1 VQPLI
6 VTLALDEPSQ
16 RQLDELRRRHFPPE
30 RNHLSAHV
38 TLFHALPGGLE
49 EQVRAELAD
58 AAERPPLT
66 LRVTGLRFLGRGVAY
81 ALHCPEL
88 DALRQSLAARWG
100 PHLTTQDRQPHRPHV
115 TVQNKVDP
123 TTARATLQE
132 LERGFVPYDVTGC
145 GLALFRYLGPT
156 WEPLGLHPLRPPARG
171 GAAGSA
177 PTPAATSPSAP
188 SDRDR

>member
-1 VQPLI
+1 MQPLI
-6 VTLALDEPSQ
+6 VTLTLDEVAQQ
-16 RQLDELRRRHFPPE
+16 RFDDLRRGHFPPK

-38 TLFHALPGGLE
+38 TLFHAVPGQLE
-49 EQVRAELAD
+49 QQVRDDLAR

-88 DALRQSLAARWG
+88 DALRQALAARWR
-100 PHLTTQDRQPHRPHV
+100 PHLTNQDRQPHRPHV
-115 TVQNKVDP
+115 TVQNTVDP
-123 TTARATLQE
+123 ETARVTLRE

-156 WEPLGLHPLRPPARG
+156 WEPLVELPLQRPAPAV
-171 GAAGSA
+171 AAGSG
-177 PTPAATSPSAP
+177 PTPAATSRCAP
-188 SDRDR
+188 SGPGR